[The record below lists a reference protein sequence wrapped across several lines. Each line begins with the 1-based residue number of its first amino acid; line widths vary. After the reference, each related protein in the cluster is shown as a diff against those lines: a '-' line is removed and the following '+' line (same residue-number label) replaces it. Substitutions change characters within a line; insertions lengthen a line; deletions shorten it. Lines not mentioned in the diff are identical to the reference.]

1 MKAGPL
7 RELYQTNLKSAF
19 LAPDHTNISEFLDAW
34 SKLLRLI
41 NLHRLNQTPQIAAD
55 DEFRLGLQ
63 DTDFVQKH
71 KVTLTGR
78 TQEDVRNVLQ
88 DCDARN
94 PAAFPLS
101 RSRIR
106 MCEVGPAAFF
116 CELHF
121 ETRSAAEEALLLFQ
135 NHAHVNSAPRRVKV
149 SVSVE
154 SDTGGLLIR
163 PISVVE
169 ALASACKLEIE
180 SDVYSSAF
188 ARWLQPNLMNP
199 VVAVEDMSRH
209 LRECLSDP
217 HSALSKAMRIV
228 TALSAGVINRVPSL
242 SPSLSNLRAARA
254 RGGVRGGLDF
264 AESLSQ
270 ELFHILQATD
280 DGLRAAAMG
289 TAGAEPAPGGANAT
303 AAALD
308 REFVQSILQPVQNIK
323 DLIAYSKHL
332 AALLT
337 RPFYPAAIA
346 FGSVSSLM
354 LPMTLVALLRG
365 PTALDLPYSVAL
377 GAAGL
382 AASVTHGIVSGISSK
397 FNASNNAVYFR
408 AARSFAAAASTAAAG
423 FFVGRFLQKVAARLS
438 NHHTST
444 PPPFSHLPLSTFAF
458 HLHFS
463 CLRLS

>member
-7 RELYQTNLKSAF
+7 RELYQTNLRSAF

-41 NLHRLNQTPQIAAD
+41 NLHRLNETPQIAAD
-55 DEFRLGLQ
+55 DLFRLGLQ
-63 DTDFVQKH
+63 NADFVQKH

-88 DCDARN
+88 DCDA
-94 PAAFPLS
+94 P

-121 ETRSAAEEALLLFQ
+121 ETRSGAEEALLLFQ

-188 ARWLQPNLMNP
+188 ARWLQPNLIDP
-199 VVAVEDMSRH
+199 VVAVEEMSRRV
-209 LRECLSDP
+209 RECLCDP

-254 RGGVRGGLDF
+254 RGGVRGGLDV

-280 DGLRAAAMG
+280 DGLRAAAVG

-308 REFVQSILQPVQNIK
+308 REFVQSILHPVQNIK

-382 AASVTHGIVSGISSK
+382 AASVTHDVVSGISSK

-458 HLHFS
+458 HSHFC
-463 CLRLS
+463 CLSLS